1 MQIFSDAFGFDVGEV
16 RELIWQGEEERA
28 VAYLEQFIAKGS
40 ILAMIEMAE
49 YLLDKGDSCSSLSW
63 MEKAERAIGPEDFD
77 SLLYLSGALRR
88 GLGAGTAKER
98 YFRAFD
104 LKERVAEAGHL
115 GAIRE
120 MIVNYAHGLNGAARD
135 PDRAIYWVK
144 KAAAL
149 NDEEAKQILRD
160 EGPQGGS

>member
-1 MQIFSDAFGFDVGEV
+1 MRIFSDSIGFDVGEA
-16 RELIWQGEEERA
+16 RDLLRQGEEEGA

-49 YLLDKGDSCSSLSW
+49 YLQDRGDSSSSLRW
-63 MEKAERAIGPEDFD
+63 MEKAERTIRPEDFD

-88 GLGAGTAKER
+88 GLGAGTARER

-115 GAIRE
+115 AAIRE
-120 MIVNYAHGLNGAARD
+120 MIVNYAHGLNGAAKD
-135 PDRAIYWVK
+135 PERAIYWVR

-149 NDEEAKQILRD
+149 NDEEAKQILRE
-160 EGPQGGS
+160 EGI

>member
-1 MQIFSDAFGFDVGEV
+1 MLILSDAVGFDVGEA
-16 RELIWQGEEERA
+16 RELLWQGEEERA

-49 YLLDKGDSCSSLSW
+49 YLQNKGDNSSSLHW
-63 MEKAERAIGPEDFD
+63 MEKAERAIGPTDFD
-77 SLLYLSGALRR
+77 SLLYLSGALGR

-98 YFRAFD
+98 YFRAFE

-115 GAIRE
+115 AAIRE
-120 MIVNYAHGLNGAARD
+120 MIVNYAHGLNGASKD
-135 PDRAIYWVK
+135 PERAIYWVR

-160 EGPQGGS
+160 EEL